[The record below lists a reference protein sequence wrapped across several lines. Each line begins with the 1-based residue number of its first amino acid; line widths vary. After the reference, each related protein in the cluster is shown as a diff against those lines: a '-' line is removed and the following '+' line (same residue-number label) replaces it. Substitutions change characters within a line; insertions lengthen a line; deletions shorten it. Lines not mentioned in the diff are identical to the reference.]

1 MMMSAPSLQNVPAE
15 ISYETDQLALRGRF
29 AAASAAGSAASAMAA
44 IAAAQAARDAA
55 EPPAEIAT
63 FLDELSALT
72 NIPITVYQREKL
84 TEALVQAIDARI
96 NVVLGY

>member
-1 MMMSAPSLQNVPAE
+1 MSAPSLQNIE
-15 ISYETDQLALRGRF
+15 EELSYESDQLALRGRF
-29 AAASAAGSAASAMAA
+29 AAASATGSAASALAA

-63 FLDELSALT
+63 FLDELNSLIS
-72 NIPITVYQREKL
+72 IPITVYQREKL

-96 NVVLGY
+96 NIVLGY